1 MMTMPLSE
9 QERPPFV
16 LRRNF
21 ILTPFEKRFQAI
33 LQHARRDR
41 SWHIIAAVP
50 GSGKSLGIHDFV
62 THSGARKEANGR
74 TFLPVLAIRAPE
86 IGATEQALG
95 QVLSDAFGVVPKM
108 PWYARRTWLVQ
119 IMAST
124 GVECIIADD
133 AQDFSRHHLAFLKK
147 LTDNLAAPPY
157 GHPVGLCLV
166 VAHSG
171 NVTPFKEVFARPE
184 ILWRQFRRRLDTE
197 RPICTV
203 LGHTADEVRLV
214 LTAFEDL
221 YRSQLPDLQLRLW
234 ADSIFAWLTH
244 PILDP
249 DATGRVTMDHLT
261 RLVTSSL
268 RRAYSQGAT
277 NVDAA
282 TLTEV
287 AEMMILK
294 RDEVVTIDGSPADA
308 ELPVSEVG

>member
-1 MMTMPLSE
+1 MPLSE

-21 ILTPFEKRFQAI
+21 ILTPFEKRFQGI
-33 LQHARRDR
+33 LQNARQNR

-50 GSGKSLGIHDFV
+50 GSGKSLGIRDFV
-62 THSGARKEANGR
+62 RRRGACKEAGGR

-86 IGATEQALG
+86 DGATEQALG
-95 QVLSDAFGVVPKM
+95 QALSEVFGVVPNM

-119 IMAST
+119 MLAST
-124 GVECIIADD
+124 QVECIIADD

-147 LTDNLAAPPY
+147 LTDNLEALPY
-157 GHPVGLCLV
+157 QRQVGLCLV
-166 VAHSG
+166 TAHSG

-184 ILWRQFRRRLDTE
+184 VLWRQFRRRLDTE
-197 RPICTV
+197 QPICSV
-203 LGHTADEVRLV
+203 LGQTADEVRLV

-234 ADSIFAWLTH
+234 ADSIFEWLTH

-268 RRAYSQGAT
+268 RRVYEQGAT

-294 RDEVVTIDGSPADA
+294 RDEVVLIDGVPDDVA
-308 ELPVSEVG
+308 LPVRQVG

>member
-1 MMTMPLSE
+1 MSLSE
-9 QERPPFV
+9 QDRPPFV

-21 ILTPFEKRFQAI
+21 ILTPFEKRFQGI
-33 LQHARRDR
+33 LQNARQDR

-62 THSGARKEANGR
+62 RRSGACKGAGGR

-86 IGATEQALG
+86 DGATEQALG
-95 QVLSDAFGVVPKM
+95 HVLSEAFGVVPKM
-108 PWYARRTWLVQ
+108 PWYALRTWLVR

-124 GVECIIADD
+124 RVECIIADD

-157 GHPVGLCLV
+157 
-166 VAHSG
+166 
-171 NVTPFKEVFARPE
+171 E
-184 ILWRQFRRRLDTE
+184 
-197 RPICTV
+197 
-203 LGHTADEVRLV
+203 
-214 LTAFEDL
+214 FEDL

-234 ADSIFAWLTH
+234 ADSIFEWLTH

-294 RDEVVTIDGSPADA
+294 RDEVVTIDGVPADV
-308 ELPVSEVG
+308 ELPVREVG

>member
-1 MMTMPLSE
+1 MPLADE

-16 LRRNF
+16 LQRNF
-21 ILTPFEKRFQAI
+21 ILTPFEKRFQGI
-33 LQHARRDR
+33 LQNARQNW

-62 THSGARKEANGR
+62 RHSGAYKEANGK
-74 TFLPVLAIRAPE
+74 TFLPVLSIRAPE
-86 IGATEQALG
+86 DGATEQALG
-95 QVLSDAFGVVPKM
+95 YALSDAFGVVPKM
-108 PWYARRTWLVQ
+108 PWYARRTWLVE

-124 GVECIIADD
+124 GVECIVADD

-157 GHPVGLCLV
+157 EHPIGLCLV

-184 ILWRQFRRRLDTE
+184 VLWRQFRRRLDTE

-203 LGHTADEVRLV
+203 LGHTADEVRLI

-234 ADSIFAWLTH
+234 ADTIFGWLTH

-261 RLVTSSL
+261 RLVTISL
-268 RRAYSQGAT
+268 RRTYEQGVT
-277 NVDAA
+277 NVTAETLQAA
-282 TLTEV
+282 
-287 AEMMILK
+287 AELMILR
-294 RDEVVTIDGSPADA
+294 RDEMTIIDA
-308 ELPVSEVG
+308 LPPEELPPNQEVG

>member
-1 MMTMPLSE
+1 MALSE

-16 LRRNF
+16 LQRNF
-21 ILTPFEKRFQAI
+21 ILTPFEKRFQGI
-33 LQHARRDR
+33 LQNARRNR

-50 GSGKSLGIHDFV
+50 GSGKSLGINDFV
-62 THSGARKEANGR
+62 RHSGARKQANGR
-74 TFLPVLAIRAPE
+74 TFFPVLAIRAPE
-86 IGATEQALG
+86 DGATEQALG
-95 QVLSDAFGVVPKM
+95 QTLSDAFGVVPNM

-119 IMAST
+119 SLAST
-124 GVECIIADD
+124 QVECIICDD

-157 GHPVGLCLV
+157 ERLVGLCLV

-171 NVTPFKEVFARPE
+171 SVAPFKEVFARPE

-203 LGHTADEVRLV
+203 LGHTANEVRLV

-234 ADSIFAWLTH
+234 ADSIFEWLTH

-249 DATGRVTMDHLT
+249 DATGRVTMDHLA
-261 RLVTSSL
+261 RLVTTSL
-268 RRAYSQGAT
+268 QRVYEQGAT

-294 RDEVVTIDGSPADA
+294 RDEVVTIDGLPADV
-308 ELPVSEVG
+308 ELPVREVG